1 METFSPKKDESV
13 IRHLLH
19 LRVLRHNRRR
29 CIILGTLSLSTRN
42 AAHATRDHAPCSND
56 LEAMRSILR
65 GFSCSFIKSL
75 WTMVSMVIESWL
87 FNASSTA
94 GRCSRVISSSLFNA
108 MIDSSKYLGKKS
120 IKIHRTSNTFFYQ
133 NYFSCV
139 GSKKTTSTVFFIV
152 ISLQFCS

>member
-108 MIDSSKYLGKKS
+108 MIDSSKYLWKKS

-133 NYFSCV
+133 NSILV
-139 GSKKTTSTVFFIV
+139 VSAAKKLLPLFF
-152 ISLQFCS
+152 LL